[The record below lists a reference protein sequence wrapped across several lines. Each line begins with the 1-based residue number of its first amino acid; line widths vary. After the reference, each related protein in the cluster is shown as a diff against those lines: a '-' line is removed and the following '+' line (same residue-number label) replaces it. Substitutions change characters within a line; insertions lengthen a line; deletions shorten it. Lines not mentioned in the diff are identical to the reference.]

1 MPEGFSPVTVV
12 IVAKKGSSPPMV
24 LIDTVRAISTALRGT
39 SRRLAP
45 APASLLDAASGFW
58 RTHALGTVARLGVA
72 DQLTDGP
79 RDVAALAA
87 ATGADEDSLFR
98 VLRALAADGIFRRT
112 GPRTFALNGISAP
125 LRSDHPRSVRHTMIQ
140 ISSEWNQRIWSD
152 LTATVHE
159 GRPAFPRQY
168 GGFLWD
174 YFVDHP
180 DDGEHFHRSM
190 RELSRLD
197 MPQILAAHDFGRYR
211 RIADVGGGS
220 GQLVAGILTA
230 HPTLRGVLYD
240 LPAAT
245 ADAPGVLGAA
255 GVADRVEIVNG
266 SFYDRIPD
274 GCDAYLM
281 RNIVH
286 GLTDEQARPVFDRLR
301 PAFGPQTR
309 LLVLDC
315 LVPEGTGGDHPA
327 FLDLQMMVGSGGRE
341 RSAAEMAALFAANG
355 FRLVDVRRT
364 PGPTAIFVGRLADPG
379 R

>member
-1 MPEGFSPVTVV
+1 
-12 IVAKKGSSPPMV
+12 MV
-24 LIDTVRAISTALRGT
+24 LVDAVRAVGSALSGT

-45 APASLLDAASGFW
+45 PPASLLDAASGFW
-58 RTHALGTVARLGVA
+58 RTHALGAVARLGVA

-87 ATGADEDSLFR
+87 ATDADEDSLFR

-112 GPRTFALNGISAP
+112 GPRTFALNTLAEP
-125 LRSDHPRSVRHTMIQ
+125 LRSDHPRSVRHTLIQ
-140 ISSEWNQRIWSD
+140 ISSGWNQRIWSD
-152 LTATVHE
+152 LTATVTE
-159 GRPAFPRQY
+159 GSPAFPRQY

-174 YFVDHP
+174 YFAEHP
-180 DDGEHFHRSM
+180 DEGEHFHRSM

-197 MPQILAAHDFGRYR
+197 MPQILAAHDFGRYE

-220 GQLVAGILTA
+220 GQLLAGILSA
-230 HPTLRGVLYD
+230 HPHLCGVLYD

-245 ADAPGVLGAA
+245 ADAPTVLGAA
-255 GVADRVEIVNG
+255 GIADRVEVVNG
-266 SFYDRIPD
+266 SFYDHVPP

-286 GLTDEQARPVFDRLR
+286 GLTDEQARPVLARLR
-301 PAFGPQTR
+301 PAFGPRTR

-315 LVPEGTGGDHPA
+315 LVPEGSGGSHPG

-355 FRLVDVRRT
+355 FQLVDVRRT
-364 PGPTAIFVGRLADPG
+364 PGPTAIFVGRLADPS